1 METRLIK
8 DRNHGAQGQL
18 IFVLY
23 AVLTAIVYI
32 LPYTKL
38 RIPYILAASLMLVS
52 LPLLLLRQRDLVRYT
67 VLLLGTS
74 FILFMGYLLFCDF
87 PLSVAMNELIRN
99 VRFFLPVLWGCYAIR
114 YCTSKQKGFL
124 LACIFIVVFIILIN
138 TLQALAADPWIARML
153 AQGTSTSSNQLNA
166 YRLRN
171 VGGFEFSYMMGII
184 TLCFVWL
191 ALNASKR
198 WVKIAGVILT
208 ILGFYY
214 ILQCQYTTLLL
225 LTFLGT
231 VLLLFRRARSWKV
244 RILLLIGC
252 VALIIGFVPLL
263 YYLSDLFAGSLLSS
277 KFLQIA
283 EAFTNQDVN
292 ELGRRPELIAQSL
305 QDWLKSPIFGGY
317 YEGGDY
323 QNSNAHSLVFSIL
336 GQNGVIGIGLWSWI
350 FARSWKTVRRVMEE
364 KTLSPELFDIAM
376 VFLLALSFLNPIGYV
391 FEVTIAVFLIVPLWV
406 SFHMGRQ
413 PQEKGGKD
421 SFTMDNHKGM
431 VRKRNA

>member
-1 METRLIK
+1 METKLIK
-8 DRNHGAQGQL
+8 DRRQGTQGQL
-18 IFVLY
+18 VFVLY
-23 AVLTAIVYI
+23 TVLTVIVYI

-38 RIPYILAASLMLVS
+38 QVPYIFAAVLMLGS
-52 LPLLLLRQRDLVRYT
+52 LPFLLLRQRDLVHYT
-67 VLLLGTS
+67 ILLLGAS
-74 FILFMGYLLFCDF
+74 FALFIGYLLFCDF
-87 PLSVAMNELIRN
+87 PFSEAANELIRN

-124 LACIFIVVFIILIN
+124 LLSIFIVVFIILFN
-138 TLQALAADPWIARML
+138 TLQALAVDPWISRIL
-153 AQGTSTSSNQLNA
+153 AQSTATSSSQINA

-191 ALNASKR
+191 ALNAPKR
-198 WVKIAGVILT
+198 WVKVAGVLLT

-231 VLLLFRRARSWKV
+231 VLLLFRRAHSWKV
-244 RILLLIGC
+244 RILLFIGC

-263 YYLSDLFAGSLLSS
+263 YYLSDLFTGSLLSS
-277 KFLQIA
+277 KFLQMA

-292 ELGRRPELIAQSL
+292 ELGSRPELMMQSL
-305 QDWLKSPIFGGY
+305 QNWIKSPIFGGY
-317 YEGGDY
+317 YE
-323 QNSNAHSLVFSIL
+323 NSNAHSLIVNIL
-336 GQNGVIGIGLWSWI
+336 EKNGIVGIGLWVWV
-350 FARSWKTVRRVMEE
+350 FVRSWKIIRRVMGE
-364 KTLSPELFDIAM
+364 KKLPLELFDIAM

-406 SFHMGRQ
+406 SFHIR
-413 PQEKGGKD
+413 
-421 SFTMDNHKGM
+421 T
-431 VRKRNA
+431 KRSEENG

>member
-38 RIPYILAASLMLVS
+38 RVPYIFAASLMLVS
-52 LPLLLLRQRDLVRYT
+52 LPLLLLRQRDLVRYAI
-67 VLLLGTS
+67 LLLGTS
-74 FILFMGYLLFCDF
+74 FVLFMGYLLFCDF
-87 PLSVAMNELIRN
+87 PFSEAVNEFIRN

-114 YCTSKQKGFL
+114 YCTRKQKGFL

-138 TLQALAADPWIARML
+138 TLQALTVDPWIARIL

-191 ALNASKR
+191 ALNAHKR
-198 WVKIAGVILT
+198 WVKIAGVLLT

-263 YYLSDLFAGSLLSS
+263 YYLSDLFTGSLLSS
-277 KFLQIA
+277 KFLQMA
-283 EAFTNQDVN
+283 EAFTNQNVN
-292 ELGRRPELIAQSL
+292 ELGRRPELMMQSL
-305 QDWLKSPIFGGY
+305 QNWVKSPIFGGH
-317 YEGGDY
+317 YE
-323 QNSNAHSLVFSIL
+323 NSNAHSLIVEIL
-336 GQNGVIGIGLWSWI
+336 EQNGIVGIGLWAWV
-350 FARSWKTVRRVMEE
+350 FVRSWKTIRRVMGE

-406 SFHMGRQ
+406 SFHIGGP
-413 PQEKGGKD
+413 PQKKGGKD
-421 SFTMDNHKGM
+421 NFAMDNHKGIM
-431 VRKRNA
+431 RKRNV